1 MLQTSIGLCCYC
13 FYHLLAILEYSFNS
27 FCGTLF
33 SFFSVSFLFSLCS
46 FYHNVPESR
55 ARAHNFAVS
64 LLLKILPQNTQ
75 SMRYFFILY
84 FVSLFFHFSC
94 HWKNKYVYNLATTIR
109 TNTSTTQKKNEKRSY
124 DQIAP
129 DASRS
134 TSSPSFVA
142 CSCSCSFFTKTAKK
156 KSSRL

>member
-64 LLLKILPQNTQ
+64 LLLKSLRPHRNTQ

-84 FVSLFFHFSC
+84 FVSLFFFIFLVTGKINVYIQLSHHHQNQHHYHHSKKKREKLWPNCTRCIQIHIFSILC
-94 HWKNKYVYNLATTIR
+94 GL
-109 TNTSTTQKKNEKRSY
+109 
-124 DQIAP
+124 
-129 DASRS
+129 
-134 TSSPSFVA
+134 
-142 CSCSCSFFTKTAKK
+142 FFFFYKTAKK